1 MLEKGLVSP
10 VSSPSHAMKQ
20 REQSLILAEALNQL
34 SIDYR
39 EVIILRHF
47 ESLSF
52 SEAAERMNRT
62 VDSVEK
68 LWVRALAKLRKE
80 MSEAV

>member
-1 MLEKGLVSP
+1 M
-10 VSSPSHAMKQ
+10 HRIAHR
-20 REQSLILAEALNQL
+20 REQSLLLAEALERL
-34 SIDYR
+34 AADYR
-39 EVIILRHF
+39 EVIILRHI

-52 SEAAERMNRT
+52 AETAERMGRS

-80 MSEAV
+80 MGERP